1 MKVCIESNGNEVK
14 IFSSTTGLSKRRL
27 QKNTN
32 NRSMLIK
39 VHNVQENFMHHD
51 IKGNVLIRWSY
62 CIEYF
67 LHSLNQF

>member
-51 IKGNVLIRWSY
+51 LRAM
-62 CIEYF
+62 C
-67 LHSLNQF
+67 